1 MTNNK
6 ALSIFNQLRPVT
18 VGFDNVF
25 DHFES
30 MFDDGFMRMTTATNL
45 PPYNIVKTGEYTY
58 DVELALA
65 GFSKDDIEVHYENNM
80 LTVKSKQKDKSEAKD
95 SDGVIHRGI
104 SKRWFSKSF
113 TIADDVEIKGAELK
127 DGLLKVSMERIVPE
141 GKKARSIEVK

>member
-30 MFDDGFMRMTTATNL
+30 MFDEGMFRVPTATNF

-95 SDGVIHRGI
+95 SEGVIHRGI

-113 TIADDVEIKGAELK
+113 TISDDVEIKGAELK

-141 GKKARSIEVK
+141 GKKARTIEVK

>member
-6 ALSIFNQLRPVT
+6 AQSIFNQLRPVT

-30 MFDDGFMRMTTATNL
+30 MFDEGMFRMPTATNF

-95 SDGVIHRGI
+95 SEGVIHRGI

-113 TIADDVEIKGAELK
+113 TISDDVEIKGAELK

-141 GKKARSIEVK
+141 GKKARTIEVK

>member
-30 MFDDGFMRMTTATNL
+30 MFDEGMFRMPTATNF

-95 SDGVIHRGI
+95 SEGVIHRGI

-113 TIADDVEIKGAELK
+113 TISDDVEIKGAELK
-127 DGLLKVSMERIVPE
+127 DGLLKVSMERIIPE
-141 GKKARSIEVK
+141 GKKARTIEVK

>member
-1 MTNNK
+1 MTNK

-30 MFDDGFMRMTTATNL
+30 MFDEGMFRMPTATNF

-95 SDGVIHRGI
+95 SEGVIHRGI

-113 TIADDVEIKGAELK
+113 TISDDVEIKGAELK

-141 GKKARSIEVK
+141 GKKARTIEVK